1 MAELEKTI
9 LTVPEL
15 PAVVKGDGRY
25 MMSLLRQF
33 LRETAEQVNL
43 ANGFSAEEIYPS
55 NDVQTPK
62 NFFLSFDRLG
72 ARFTWDHIRSID
84 TLLYYELRTDENVG
98 SDNGLL
104 ERTRETES
112 MAVPVDFSADVYL
125 YAVTEDGKA
134 SSPAK
139 ISYTKPRPEEPEDL
153 ALTKNNE
160 GLLVTFLEI
169 PTNCIGA
176 NVYVNGKKYVVYDN
190 IFLYT
195 GKDTVRIVEV
205 AYFDS
210 FGEGER
216 ATLVSYIPDVT
227 GFLVERNGDSLDFYW
242 DEIDAHGVQYVVKVG
257 QTPVWETG
265 IEVFRTKQ
273 NKKKHIFPR
282 TGTFYFLIKAL
293 SEQGVYS
300 ENAAWV
306 STVSTID
313 INRNQILSY
322 EQNSIEYSGSKV
334 NMYYDAVG
342 QTLALDR
349 NVFYG
354 EYLINVTLPQKYRAR
369 SWVDYQA
376 ASIAV
381 DSETWDEALF
391 SWDSAE
397 GERVRWAGASAGIDA
412 HIRTDIA
419 LKLDEDD
426 IPAEILDNFSLND
439 TLVSDRG
446 ESPSES
452 QNAGEY
458 VSGRWGNGVYIANNT
473 RISYQAVDF
482 PAVFSTTLNVKV
494 TEAMKECVFLT
505 LRSADGWLMLGHS
518 NGNIY
523 LRGSDGGYIGISVG
537 TLEREWLTLG
547 IAQAED
553 KRTLFVKC
561 LAQNR
566 TDSKSQETV
575 PIGDITSVFMYA
587 NIGGLT

>member
-9 LTVPEL
+9 LTVPDL

-25 MMSLLRQF
+25 VMSLLRQF
-33 LRETAEQVNL
+33 LTETAEQVNL

-72 ARFTWDHIRSID
+72 ARFTWDHIRNID
-84 TLLYYELRTDENVG
+84 TLLYYELRTNENVG

-216 ATLVSYIPDVT
+216 STLISYIPDVT

-242 DEIDAHGVQYVVKVG
+242 DEISAHGVQYVVKVG
-257 QTPVWETG
+257 QTPVWETA
-265 IEVFRTKQ
+265 IEVFRTRL
-273 NKKKHIFPR
+273 NKKKYIFPR
-282 TGTFYFLIKAL
+282 TGTFYFLVKAL
-293 SEQGVYS
+293 SEQGIYS

-306 STVSTID
+306 STVNTTD
-313 INRNQILSY
+313 INRNVILSFD
-322 EQNSIEYSGSKV
+322 QDSIAYSGSKV
-334 NMYYDAVG
+334 NMYYDEAG
-342 QTLALDR
+342 ESLALDR

-354 EYLINVTLPQKYRAR
+354 EYLINVTLQQKYRAR

-376 ASIAV
+376 MSVAT
-381 DSETWDEALF
+381 DSEKWDEALF
-391 SWDSAE
+391 TWDSAE
-397 GERVRWAGASAGIDA
+397 GERARWAGASAGIEA
-412 HIRTDIA
+412 QIKTDIA
-419 LKLDEDD
+419 LKLDEED

-446 ESPSES
+446 QNPSES
-452 QNAGEY
+452 QNADEY
-458 VSGRWGNGVYIANNT
+458 VSGRWGNGVYIANDT
-473 RISYQAVDF
+473 RISYKEVDF

-494 TEAMKECVFLT
+494 TETMRECVFLT

-561 LAQNR
+561 LARNR
-566 TDSKSQETV
+566 TSSKSQDTA
-575 PIGDITSVFMYA
+575 PIGGITGVYMYA
-587 NIGGLT
+587 NIGGLI

>member
-1 MAELEKTI
+1 M
-9 LTVPEL
+9 
-15 PAVVKGDGRY
+15 
-25 MMSLLRQF
+25 
-33 LRETAEQVNL
+33 
-43 ANGFSAEEIYPS
+43 
-55 NDVQTPK
+55 
-62 NFFLSFDRLG
+62 
-72 ARFTWDHIRSID
+72 H
-84 TLLYYELRTDENVG
+84 
-98 SDNGLL
+98 
-104 ERTRETES
+104 
-112 MAVPVDFSADVYL
+112 
-125 YAVTEDGKA
+125 
-134 SSPAK
+134 
-139 ISYTKPRPEEPEDL
+139 
-153 ALTKNNE
+153 
-160 GLLVTFLEI
+160 
-169 PTNCIGA
+169 
-176 NVYVNGKKYVVYDN
+176 
-190 IFLYT
+190 
-195 GKDTVRIVEV
+195 
-205 AYFDS
+205 
-210 FGEGER
+210 
-216 ATLVSYIPDVT
+216 
-227 GFLVERNGDSLDFYW
+227 
-242 DEIDAHGVQYVVKVG
+242 
-257 QTPVWETG
+257 
-265 IEVFRTKQ
+265 
-273 NKKKHIFPR
+273 
-282 TGTFYFLIKAL
+282 
-293 SEQGVYS
+293 
-300 ENAAWV
+300 
-306 STVSTID
+306 
-313 INRNQILSY
+313 
-322 EQNSIEYSGSKV
+322 
-334 NMYYDAVG
+334 YDAVG

-419 LKLDEDD
+419 LKLDEED

-494 TEAMKECVFLT
+494 TEAMRECVFLT

>member
-25 MMSLLRQF
+25 VMSLLRQF

-72 ARFTWDHIRSID
+72 ARFTWDHIRNID
-84 TLLYYELRTDENVG
+84 TLLYYELRTNENVG

-257 QTPVWETG
+257 QTPIWETA

-273 NKKKHIFPR
+273 NK
-282 TGTFYFLIKAL
+282 
-293 SEQGVYS
+293 
-300 ENAAWV
+300 
-306 STVSTID
+306 
-313 INRNQILSY
+313 
-322 EQNSIEYSGSKV
+322 
-334 NMYYDAVG
+334 
-342 QTLALDR
+342 
-349 NVFYG
+349 
-354 EYLINVTLPQKYRAR
+354 
-369 SWVDYQA
+369 
-376 ASIAV
+376 
-381 DSETWDEALF
+381 
-391 SWDSAE
+391 
-397 GERVRWAGASAGIDA
+397 
-412 HIRTDIA
+412 
-419 LKLDEDD
+419 
-426 IPAEILDNFSLND
+426 
-439 TLVSDRG
+439 
-446 ESPSES
+446 
-452 QNAGEY
+452 
-458 VSGRWGNGVYIANNT
+458 
-473 RISYQAVDF
+473 
-482 PAVFSTTLNVKV
+482 
-494 TEAMKECVFLT
+494 
-505 LRSADGWLMLGHS
+505 
-518 NGNIY
+518 
-523 LRGSDGGYIGISVG
+523 
-537 TLEREWLTLG
+537 
-547 IAQAED
+547 
-553 KRTLFVKC
+553 
-561 LAQNR
+561 
-566 TDSKSQETV
+566 
-575 PIGDITSVFMYA
+575 
-587 NIGGLT
+587 